1 MRIHSE
7 VRNIVFLPGIVM
19 LILIAACTTPSI
31 SERIET
37 NTIPFPMATSLP
49 AASPTPAPS
58 PTTTPT
64 PTPRPSPTTTP
75 TLMPTPSPLPT
86 PDLAALCRIPAK
98 DGRIAVIS
106 DEKLHEHSMHY
117 KAKEAFR
124 ETIRIHYPGWA
135 SYTQQLTFGKMV
147 VTHDLATIIWNA
159 GAECAER
166 CPYPISVN
174 PAVLLTVLILKYGEA
189 PPPGFDA
196 HQAVRQ
202 IALDIK
208 RLYEEGQAHTEV
220 WQGRFA
226 NLGSYV
232 MYEAT
237 GQDEELLQQWCAV
250 YHKLYHTFSLIW
262 QTKRP

>member
-7 VRNIVFLPGIVM
+7 IRNIVFLPGIVM
-19 LILIAACTTPSI
+19 LILLAACTTPSI
-31 SERIET
+31 PEGTGTPTRPLPT
-37 NTIPFPMATSLP
+37 ATSRP
-49 AASPTPAPS
+49 AASLTPTPTLTPS

-64 PTPRPSPTTTP
+64 PT
-75 TLMPTPSPLPT
+75 PTPSPLPT
-86 PDLAALCRIPAK
+86 PDLAALCRIPGE

-106 DEKLHEHSMHY
+106 DEKLQEHFMHY

-124 ETIRIHYPGWA
+124 ETIRIYFPGWA

-174 PAVLLTVLILKYGEA
+174 PAVLMTVLILKYGEA

-208 RLYEEGQAHTEV
+208 RLYEEGRAHTEV

-226 NLGSYV
+226 NLSSYV
-232 MYEAT
+232 MYEAI
-237 GQDEELLQQWCAV
+237 GQDEDLLQQWCV
-250 YHKLYHTFSLIW
+250 VYHTFSFIW
-262 QTKRP
+262 QTKRA

>member
-1 MRIHSE
+1 M
-7 VRNIVFLPGIVM
+7 RNIERSIALMSAALV
-19 LILIAACTTPSI
+19 ILIFGIFLIPRPHLAAQMPDTTPRV
-31 SERIET
+31 RI
-37 NTIPFPMATSLP
+37 FA
-49 AASPTPAPS
+49 
-58 PTTTPT
+58 
-64 PTPRPSPTTTP
+64 
-75 TLMPTPSPLPT
+75 
-86 PDLAALCRIPAK
+86 
-98 DGRIAVIS
+98 IS
-106 DEKLHEHSMHY
+106 DEELQEHHLHY

-124 ETIRIHYPGWA
+124 ETIRIYFPGWA

-174 PAVLLTVLILKYGEA
+174 PAVLMTILILKYGEA

-208 RLYEEGQAHTEV
+208 RLYEEGRAHTEV

-226 NLGSYV
+226 NLSSYV
-232 MYEAT
+232 MYEAI
-237 GQDEELLQQWCAV
+237 GQDEDLLQQWCV
-250 YHKLYHTFSLIW
+250 VYHTFSFIW
-262 QTKRP
+262 QTKRA